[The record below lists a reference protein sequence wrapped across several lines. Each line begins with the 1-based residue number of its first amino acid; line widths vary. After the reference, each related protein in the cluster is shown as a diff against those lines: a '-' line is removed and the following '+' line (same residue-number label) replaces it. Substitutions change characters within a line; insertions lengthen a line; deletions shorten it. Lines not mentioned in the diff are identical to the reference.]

1 MQNEKV
7 QLKNMKICLLRE
19 IRLCLANNNMEGA
32 LDAMKLL
39 NDVPALKRLGLEFN
53 NTDFINE
60 LEKIEVVSDAEEL
73 ALNGTCLYAIC
84 NLLFLQLSFTDL
96 KLLSLRDYKLV
107 GEMLFCS
114 FTKLPILENP
124 NLNDNA
130 NDYDAFPGK
139 NDVKMLEL
147 NYVSINAN
155 ALVGNTPEYLADHV
169 KLRFLFLKEHCKH
182 PLINH
187 V

>member
-1 MQNEKV
+1 MNLRMKMHWICWRINRFIVRQCRMIKYN
-7 QLKNMKICLLRE
+7 LKNMKRCLLRE

-32 LDAMKLL
+32 LDTMKLL

-60 LEKIEVVSDAEEL
+60 LEEIEVVSDVEEL
-73 ALNGTCLYAIC
+73 ALNGTCLDAIC

-114 FTKLPILENP
+114 FTTLPKLEKP
-124 NLNDNA
+124 NLNDN
-130 NDYDAFPGK
+130 DYDVFSDK
-139 NDVKMLEL
+139 NDIKMLEL

-155 ALVGNTPEYLADHV
+155 TLVETHT
-169 KLRFLFLKEHCKH
+169 
-182 PLINH
+182 
-187 V
+187 